1 MLKSYIIS
9 ISTLLINKRIFDI
22 FQEKHS
28 TIQELERL
36 MRKRATLADDQDQAF
51 FKLWPNIH
59 VTVYTSSTSKAIA
72 IILSLFDCVRPTA
85 NYMPI
90 Y

>member
-51 FKLWPNIH
+51 FKL
-59 VTVYTSSTSKAIA
+59 
-72 IILSLFDCVRPTA
+72 
-85 NYMPI
+85 
-90 Y
+90 